1 MYFKQATL
9 DDLDTIID
17 ILSDGRNQ
25 LAEAGVNQWQ
35 GDYPSRKQITADI
48 MQGAAYLF
56 NADDNATVGAV
67 AVVPSPD
74 ATYDTADATWLNT
87 TDPYVVIHRVAIH
100 SSHAGH
106 GYATQLF
113 EKIIAHITKE
123 HPEIKSIR
131 IDTHTDNMAMQHLIA
146 KMNFERVG
154 KMDGV
159 YHPDDAC
166 FVYEKIIR

>member
-25 LAEAGVNQWQ
+25 LAEAGVDQWQ

-48 MQGAAYLF
+48 MQGVAFLV
-56 NADDNATVGAV
+56 NDDDNATVGAV

-74 ATYDTADATWLNT
+74 ATYDTANAKWLNET
-87 TDPYVVIHRVAIH
+87 EPYRVIHRVAIH

-113 EKIIAHITKE
+113 EKVIHHVSEK

-131 IDTHTDNMAMQHLIA
+131 IDTHSDNLAMQHLIA
-146 KMNFERVG
+146 KMGFERVG
-154 KMDGV
+154 EMVGV
-159 YHPDDAC
+159 YHQDDVC
-166 FVYEKIIR
+166 YVYEKLIH

>member
-1 MYFKQATL
+1 MYFKKATL
-9 DDLDTIID
+9 DDIDTIID

-35 GDYPSRKQITADI
+35 GDYPSRNQITADI
-48 MQGAAYLF
+48 MQGSAYLF
-56 NADDNATVGAV
+56 NSTDDATVGAV

-74 ATYDTADATWLNT
+74 ATYDTANAQWLNT

-100 SSHAGH
+100 STHAGH

-113 EKIIAHITKE
+113 EKIIAHITSE

-131 IDTHTDNMAMQHLIA
+131 IDTHADNHAMQHLID
-146 KMNFERVG
+146 KMSFERVG
-154 KMDGV
+154 EMVGV
-159 YHPDDAC
+159 YHLDDVC
-166 FVYEKIIR
+166 YVYEKLIK

>member
-1 MYFKQATL
+1 MYFEKATL
-9 DDLDTIID
+9 DDLDTIIE

-35 GDYPSRKQITADI
+35 GDYPSRNQITEDI
-48 MQGAAYLF
+48 MNGSAYLF
-56 NADDNATVGAV
+56 HADDKATVGAV

-87 TDPYVVIHRVAIH
+87 TEPYVVIHRVAIH
-100 SSHAGH
+100 SNHAGN

-113 EKIIAHITKE
+113 EKIIDHIIRR

-131 IDTHTDNMAMQHLIA
+131 IDTHADNMAMQHLIA
-146 KMNFERVG
+146 KMQFERVG
-154 KMDGV
+154 EMVGV
-159 YHPDDAC
+159 YHQDDVC
-166 FVYEKIIR
+166 YVYEKLIK

>member
-1 MYFKQATL
+1 MYFKKATL

-35 GDYPSRKQITADI
+35 GDYPSRNQITEDI
-48 MQGAAYLF
+48 MKGSAYLF
-56 NADDNATVGAV
+56 NADDSATVGAV

-74 ATYDTADATWLNT
+74 ATYDTANADWLNT
-87 TDPYVVIHRVAIH
+87 TGPYAVIHRVAIH
-100 SSHAGH
+100 SNHAGH

-113 EKIIAHITKE
+113 EKIIAHIAAD

-131 IDTHTDNMAMQHLIA
+131 IDTHADNHPMQHLIA
-146 KMNFERVG
+146 KMDFKQVG
-154 KMDGV
+154 EMVGV
-159 YHPDDAC
+159 YHLDDVC
-166 FVYEKIIR
+166 YVYEKLI

>member
-1 MYFKQATL
+1 MYFKKATL
-9 DDLDTIID
+9 DDIDTIID

-35 GDYPSRKQITADI
+35 GDYPSRNQITADI
-48 MQGAAYLF
+48 MQGSAYLF

-74 ATYDTADATWLNT
+74 ATYDTANATWLNT
-87 TDPYVVIHRVAIH
+87 TAPYVVIHRVAIH

-113 EKIIAHITKE
+113 EKIIAHITEE
-123 HPEIKSIR
+123 HPAIKSIR
-131 IDTHTDNMAMQHLIA
+131 IDTHADNLAMQHLIA
-146 KMNFERVG
+146 KMQFERVG
-154 KMDGV
+154 EMVGV
-159 YHPDDAC
+159 YHQDDTC
-166 FVYEKIIR
+166 YVYEKLIK

>member
-1 MYFKQATL
+1 MYFKKATL

-35 GDYPSRKQITADI
+35 GAYPSRKQITADI
-48 MQGAAYLF
+48 MQGSAYLF

-74 ATYDTADATWLNT
+74 ETYDTAKAEWLNT
-87 TDPYVVIHRVAIH
+87 TAPYVVIHRVAIH

-113 EKIIAHITKE
+113 EKIIAHIAAD
-123 HPEIKSIR
+123 HPEINSIR
-131 IDTHTDNMAMQHLIA
+131 IDTHADNQAMQHLIA
-146 KMNFERVG
+146 KMNFKRVG
-154 KMDGV
+154 EMVGV
-159 YHPDDAC
+159 YHVDDVC
-166 FVYEKIIR
+166 YVYEKML

>member
-25 LAEAGVNQWQ
+25 LAEAGVDQWQ
-35 GDYPSRKQITADI
+35 GDYPSRNQITADI
-48 MQGAAYLF
+48 MQGAAFLF

-74 ATYDTADATWLNT
+74 DTYDTATAKWLNT
-87 TDPYVVIHRVAIH
+87 DQPYRVIHRVAIH

-113 EKIIAHITKE
+113 AKIIDHITAK
-123 HPEIKSIR
+123 HPDIKSIR
-131 IDTHTDNMAMQHLIA
+131 IDTHSDNLPMQHLIA
-146 KMNFERVG
+146 KMGFERVG
-154 KMDGV
+154 EMVGV
-159 YHPDDAC
+159 YHTDDVC
-166 FVYEKIIR
+166 YVYEKIIH

>member
-1 MYFKQATL
+1 MYFKKATL
-9 DDLDTIID
+9 DDIDTIID

-35 GDYPSRKQITADI
+35 GDYPSRNQITADI
-48 MQGAAYLF
+48 MQGSAYLF
-56 NADDNATVGAV
+56 NSADDATVGAV

-74 ATYDTADATWLNT
+74 ATYDTANANWLNT

-100 SSHAGH
+100 STHAGH

-113 EKIIAHITKE
+113 EKIIAHITSE

-131 IDTHTDNMAMQHLIA
+131 IDTHADNQAMQHLIA
-146 KMNFERVG
+146 KMSFERVG
-154 KMDGV
+154 EMVGV
-159 YHPDDAC
+159 YHLDDVC
-166 FVYEKIIR
+166 YVYEKLIK